1 MSQFIPGGISLSCV
15 TPLGKGSLNLVSSA
29 SPHLPFPFADFALN
43 SFATI
48 NHSCECD
55 YVLSPVSPPSQSSN
69 LGVILGPTKQKQKYY
84 QNLVK
89 KKLKI

>member
-1 MSQFIPGGISLSCV
+1 MSCV

-29 SPHLPFPFADFALN
+29 SPHLPFPVADF
-43 SFATI
+43 FATI

-89 KKLKI
+89 KKIENLKTDVLKS

>member
-15 TPLGKGSLNLVSSA
+15 APLGKGSLNLVYSA

-43 SFATI
+43 FFATI

-55 YVLSPVSPPSQSSN
+55 CMLSPVSPPSQSSN
-69 LGVILGPTKQKQKYY
+69 LGVILGPTKQKQRYY
-84 QNLVK
+84 QNLVLK
-89 KKLKI
+89 KN